1 VPTIRSHVPYPD
13 VVAPVAAC
21 VLCGEPTDIRA
32 ETPFRPDL
40 GRVPLHLFCSAELIE
55 LYNNRHRLLPEQ
67 MRRVSRVLT
76 AGGTN

>member
-1 VPTIRSHVPYPD
+1 
-13 VVAPVAAC
+13 
-21 VLCGEPTDIRA
+21 
-32 ETPFRPDL
+32 
-40 GRVPLHLFCSAELIE
+40 VPLHLFCSAELIE